1 MDKQICMEKKEII
14 KSLIIISI
22 VYLLSQGFILVLTG
36 TWWDEKTWFFSSK
49 EKMWDISLQLGKPS
63 TYYLMSFIISVPEVV
78 GRFLIFIM
86 YYLGTIGIYVIYRQI
101 PFLSNLDA
109 TLMTLL
115 YLAIPANDARAMRGV
130 FPYTVGYFL
139 FILAFCLLIV
149 LEQKFDY
156 KNIVFRTVVLFA
168 FFCSFILNSNLVF
181 YAIPLIYI
189 LLYILRNKKLREC
202 YKFGDFVILPFVFF
216 IVKNKFFPAYGLYKG
231 YNALTVYGFLEGA
244 YYSIEVCLTDLRQ
257 IISLWSRYVIVGVI
271 VGIICLVIWLILHL
285 NRQNE
290 KCEKKQKWNTVVG
303 LRIVLFIAGILIMY
317 LTIFPYRVVGQACHL
332 IGVDGRAA
340 ILIPVGAAIIAYS
353 VVLWLPFPTLRK
365 SVCTIAVVCGVCH
378 FNYFYILYQQD
389 FYRQMDLIYELKEN
403 KDVLFETKNI
413 LFLSDYESEIQAT
426 RFYSL
431 NSNGRIAFGDQ
442 SHFIMNGIND
452 YDYLTNQPESM
463 YPLVKEGDY
472 QMADYEIGRSNEIEA
487 IIVYHDGLGVRDTVY
502 YKLLEL
508 RHNDQFE
515 KELYG
520 EKNLDVYVKGTEEFN
535 KVLDSILQ

>member
-1 MDKQICMEKKEII
+1 MDKQICTEKKEII

-36 TWWDEKTWFFSSK
+36 TWWDEKTWFFSSN
-49 EKMWDISLQLGKPS
+49 EKMREISFQLGKPS
-63 TYYLMSFIISVPEVV
+63 TYYIMSFIISVPEVL

-181 YAIPLIYI
+181 YTIPLMYV
-189 LLYILRNKKLREC
+189 LLYVIKNNKIKEC
-202 YKFGDFVILPFVFF
+202 YKYIDFVLLPFIYF
-216 IVKNKFFPAYGLYKG
+216 IFKSKLFPAYGIYQG
-231 YNALTVYGFLEGA
+231 YNEVSLRGLLEGA
-244 YYSIEVCLTDLRQ
+244 YYSIEICWKDLKK
-257 IISLWSRYVIVGVI
+257 IFMFWHRYI
-271 VGIICLVIWLILHL
+271 
-285 NRQNE
+285 
-290 KCEKKQKWNTVVG
+290 VVG
-303 LRIVLFIAGILIMY
+303 AVFGFLFAIILYLSRRNRNRTNFQRTISVWLRVTLLISGILIMY
-317 LTIFPYRVVGQACHL
+317 LAIFPYRVVGQACHL
-332 IGVDGRAA
+332 IGVDGRSS
-340 ILIPVGAAIIAYS
+340 ILIPFGAAIIIYS
-353 VVLWLPFPTLRK
+353 LVIWVPLPSIRVF
-365 SVCTIAVVCGVCH
+365 VCSIVMVCGICH
-378 FNYFYILYQQD
+378 FNYFYLLYQQD

-403 KDVLFETKNI
+403 KDVLYVTKNI
-413 LFLSDYESEIQAT
+413 LFLSDYMSEIDVT

-431 NSNGRIAFGDQ
+431 NSSGREAFGDQ
-442 SHFIMNGIND
+442 SHFFMNGIED
-452 YDYLTNQPESM
+452 YSYLTEASEDM
-463 YPLVKEGDY
+463 YFFVNVGDY

-487 IIVYHDGLGVRDTVY
+487 IIVYHDGLGIRDTVY

-508 RHNDQFE
+508 THDDQFE
-515 KELYG
+515 KKLYG